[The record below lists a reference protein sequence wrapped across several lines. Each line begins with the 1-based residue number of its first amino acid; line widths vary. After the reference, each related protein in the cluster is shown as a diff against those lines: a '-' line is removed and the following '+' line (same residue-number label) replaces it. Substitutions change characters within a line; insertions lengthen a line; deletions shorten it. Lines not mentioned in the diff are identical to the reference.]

1 MSISVGKLLDKIE
14 EELVEAKKF
23 HSDARVRERVYAMKT
38 MCELILE
45 ESSAVSHVEPTNVR
59 STATNMAAP
68 TPAPV
73 QSTTLV
79 SQPKRIRMND
89 EANGDSIFDF

>member
-1 MSISVGKLLDKIE
+1 
-14 EELVEAKKF
+14 
-23 HSDARVRERVYAMKT
+23 MKT

-45 ESSAVSHVEPTNVR
+45 ESSTVSHVEPTSVR
-59 STATNMAAP
+59 PTATNMAAP
-68 TPAPV
+68 TPTPV